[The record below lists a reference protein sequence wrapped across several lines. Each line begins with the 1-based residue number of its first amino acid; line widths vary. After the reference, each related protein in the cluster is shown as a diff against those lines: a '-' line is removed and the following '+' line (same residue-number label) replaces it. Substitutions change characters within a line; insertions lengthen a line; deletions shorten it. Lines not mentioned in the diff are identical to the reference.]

1 LKKNKTDGDFN
12 SGKKERLQFIT
23 ELKMEADSI
32 EHQNEKNFLP
42 NVTVDMVRN
51 TGNVKLRRL
60 KLEISLIFS
69 A

>member
-1 LKKNKTDGDFN
+1 LTLISGFEKTKTDGALN

-23 ELKMEADSI
+23 ELKIEADSI

-51 TGNVKLRRL
+51 TGNVK
-60 KLEISLIFS
+60 
-69 A
+69 

>member
-1 LKKNKTDGDFN
+1 MVL
-12 SGKKERLQFIT
+12 SIPVKKERLQFNT
-23 ELKMEADSI
+23 ELKIEADSI
-32 EHQNEKNFLP
+32 EHQNEKNFLH